1 MSIRKMCAVLAVLS
15 ALTVLLGV
23 YALVTANK
31 ATDGVPSE
39 LASLAAGDIT
49 EGRPVTLTA
58 DKVLPYVCYISETEN
73 EESGH
78 RYRYYPVQY
87 RTNPAKFVLV
97 CVSSD
102 RFADFEELRNGAE
115 QKLTVEGYLRPLEAR
130 TKAAQEELIR
140 AMAELN
146 EDGEDYTS
154 RFLTVYVEETTL
166 RSSALQRDIGWI
178 LLIGGL
184 VMGAVGVIGFFAF
197 RVEETE
203 E

>member
-102 RFADFEELRNGAE
+102 RFADFEELRNDG
-115 QKLTVEGYLRPLEAR
+115 R
-130 TKAAQEELIR
+130 AQ
-140 AMAELN
+140 
-146 EDGEDYTS
+146 
-154 RFLTVYVEETTL
+154 
-166 RSSALQRDIGWI
+166 
-178 LLIGGL
+178 
-184 VMGAVGVIGFFAF
+184 
-197 RVEETE
+197 
-203 E
+203 